1 MQPTVRTLTLV
12 MVLAAGP
19 VSAHDVG
26 RTHVMV
32 VNDDGVDAPGIAA
45 LTAVLVA
52 DESYRVTVVAPAEQQ
67 SGQGHALLYKAPIPV
82 RPHPGVAGATTWSV
96 AATPATVVKIG
107 LSALL
112 ADDPPDLVV
121 SGINR
126 GENVG
131 RSAWYSGTVGAARE
145 AALSGVTAI
154 ALSLELEWG
163 SPDPDWAGTA
173 RWAKILVD
181 QVRRHGLP
189 AGAFLNVNLPR
200 DPERIR
206 GFRVARM
213 GLAPD
218 AESRYVLER
227 EEAGAGWYVA
237 RWRPA
242 EGDDRGT
249 DVQALE
255 EGFITVVPLAL
266 DQTNYRA
273 LPELP
278 DLGLDRWNR
287 APTREPD
294 AVR

>member
-1 MQPTVRTLTLV
+1 MKPTVVSLTLTA
-12 MVLAAGP
+12 VLAAAAVG
-19 VSAHDVG
+19 AHDAR

-32 VNDDGVDAPGIAA
+32 INDDGVDAPGIAA
-45 LTAVLVA
+45 LAAVLVA
-52 DESYRVTVVAPAEQQ
+52 DDSYRVTVVAPAEQQ

-112 ADDPPDLVV
+112 ADDPPDMVV

-145 AALSGVTAI
+145 AALAGVTAV
-154 ALSLELEWG
+154 ALSLELHWA
-163 SPDPDWAGTA
+163 SPDPDWDETA

-181 QVRRHGLP
+181 EVRRHGLP
-189 AGAFLNVNLPR
+189 DGVFLNVNLPR
-200 DPERIR
+200 EPARIR
-206 GFRVARM
+206 GFRIARM

-227 EEAGAGWYVA
+227 EEAGADWYVA

-242 EGDDRGT
+242 EGDERGS
-249 DVQALE
+249 DVQVLE
-255 EGFITVVPLAL
+255 EGFITVVPLGL
-266 DQTNYRA
+266 DQTDYRA
-273 LPELP
+273 LPELA
-278 DLGLDRWNR
+278 DLGLGRWDRTP
-287 APTREPD
+287 APEPD
-294 AVR
+294 VVH